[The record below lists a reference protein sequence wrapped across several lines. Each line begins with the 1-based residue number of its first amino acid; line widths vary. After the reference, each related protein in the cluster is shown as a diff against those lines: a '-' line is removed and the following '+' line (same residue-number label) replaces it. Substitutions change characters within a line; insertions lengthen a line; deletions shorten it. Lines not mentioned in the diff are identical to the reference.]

1 MILAV
6 HAAIHWAYKYT
17 RMPNNYQSDK
27 DNNSKANNVSS
38 KQIKGCYHALNYVS
52 LFRSFATNEKNKN
65 KSSVECMYILF
76 IKIRGMKLYQ
86 ILGFKVDRYN
96 SPPLY

>member
-52 LFRSFATNEKNKN
+52 LFRSFATNEKKQKQEFCRMYVYFIHKN
-65 KSSVECMYILF
+65 TWYEVISNTRFQSGPI
-76 IKIRGMKLYQ
+76 
-86 ILGFKVDRYN
+86 
-96 SPPLY
+96 